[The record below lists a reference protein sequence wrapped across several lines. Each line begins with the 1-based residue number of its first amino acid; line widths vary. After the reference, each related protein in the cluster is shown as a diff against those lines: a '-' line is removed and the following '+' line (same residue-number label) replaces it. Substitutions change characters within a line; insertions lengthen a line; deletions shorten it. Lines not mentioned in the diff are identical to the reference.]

1 MPRYLVTIDGHE
13 YDIEMEYRAEGFDV
27 SVNGNKRKV
36 IQYKL
41 GESRSLLLVDGQSH
55 EVDVRGG
62 CLDASKIIFMQGQEI
77 PGQIED
83 YNLAQLRKTAGMT
96 ATVALDRTVTAPMPG
111 LVVEIK
117 VARGDTVTKGQ
128 PLLVIEA
135 MKMENII
142 KAQGE
147 GTIKEI
153 HVEAGK
159 SVEKADKML
168 EFE

>member
-1 MPRYLVTIDGHE
+1 MLRYLVTIDGHE

-27 SVNGNKRKV
+27 SLNGKKRKV

-62 CLDASKIIFMQGQEI
+62 CLDSSKIIFMQGQEI
-77 PGQIED
+77 PGH

-96 ATVALDRTVTAPMPG
+96 TTAAIDRTITAPMPG
-111 LVVEIK
+111 LVVEVK
-117 VARGDTVTKGQ
+117 VAKGDSVTKGQ

-142 KAQGE
+142 KAQGD
-147 GTIKEI
+147 GTVKEI
-153 HVEAGK
+153 YVEAGR

>member
-13 YDIEMEYRAEGFDV
+13 YDIEMEYRAEGYDV
-27 SVNGNKRKV
+27 RLNGKPRKV
-36 IQYKL
+36 LQYKL

-62 CLDASKIIFMQGQEI
+62 CLDSPKLIFMQGQEI

-96 ATVALDRTVTAPMPG
+96 TTAAIDRTVTAPMPG
-111 LVVEIK
+111 LVVEVK
-117 VARGDTVTKGQ
+117 VAKGDAVTKGQ

-142 KAQGE
+142 KSQGE
-147 GTIKEI
+147 GTVKDIY
-153 HVEAGK
+153 VEAGK
-159 SVEKADKML
+159 SVEKADRML